1 MSEFTEIEI
10 IKAWLDKHWTD
21 VLKYFGAKMKNA
33 TDVETIAFD
42 DDKVTGLLCS
52 YVYEGVRK
60 VVNIT
65 PMSLVEG
72 LTQLSD
78 DLARRCEDAA
88 LHAEQEGDYAEQ
100 QADRITDAILD
111 ITEQKELARRMAEYA
126 EQQGDILE
134 SLRSEVIT
142 WFGETPGD
150 GVRKDVSDWR
160 NETQSAWTQWWNGI
174 KDDWSPWFL
183 GIKSDWE
190 SWFSGKVDSWTNWF
204 SGIVSEVSEW
214 FSGIKQD
221 WSQWFG
227 NASAAWDAWF
237 ATTKGD
243 WSSWFAARKSEWTEW
258 FGNASAA
265 WDAWFATT
273 KGDWSSWFTARKSE
287 WTEWFTDT
295 VSAWHDLVV
304 QVTDRVQDL
313 EDALDSTDDDV
324 ADLKTD
330 MQVLQDLIGSDVDGT
345 VNKFNEIVAFLAG
358 MSEGDTLEAKLQAF
372 ASLLAQKQDAGDFAT
387 NSRVDEVE
395 ELVGKVFYPHF
406 EDGSL
411 VFPAESSAH
420 FDGGSLVLTQ

>member
-88 LHAEQEGDYAEQ
+88 LHAEQEGGYAEQ
-100 QADRITDAILD
+100 QADRITNAILD

-126 EQQGDILE
+126 KQQGDILE

-190 SWFSGKVDSWTNWF
+190 SWFSGKVDSWTSWF
-204 SGIVSEVSEW
+204 NGIVSEVSEW

-243 WSSWFAARKSEWTEW
+243 WNSWFA
-258 FGNASAA
+258 
-265 WDAWFATT
+265 
-273 KGDWSSWFTARKSE
+273 ARKSE

-295 VSAWHDLVV
+295 VSAWRNLVV

-313 EDALDSTDDDV
+313 EDALDSTDNDV
-324 ADLKTD
+324 AGLKTD